1 VIGKCKGENI
11 MSIFSKVCN
20 KASYTPVR
28 LQNRFTQGGFVTMGA
43 RTNPI
48 RTNSAKEI
56 QESIKFMLQRE
67 QNLANTSADK
77 ALHSLKAQEIQDF
90 ANNMADMPQR
100 HLSLAHDIIDL
111 SNTEYLLPNGIFAE
125 DNFNA
130 IGTVNSTGKKT
141 TLMGYVLNLL
151 PKLSKENPNA
161 LDLAEKVCTHSDDV
175 NSKFFLSRFLDKVTP
190 DRAEQMKATEPM
202 VENLSKSV
210 LNGSP
215 TLDFN
220 SNCKENVFL
229 QLINSLTAKDS
240 KPENLKLFNKA
251 LKITDGC
258 DASINCGYNV
268 SELRL
273 GDTAKIKENMEQ
285 LPELLDNAS
294 KQGVKDLDISGFLTK
309 NVDMK

>member
-1 VIGKCKGENI
+1 
-11 MSIFSKVCN
+11 MAMFSKIGA
-20 KASYTPVR
+20 KLSSGSYTPVR
-28 LQNRFTQGGFVTMGA
+28 LANRFTQEAFSTMGA
-43 RTNPI
+43 RNNPV

-56 QESIKFMLQRE
+56 QESIKIMLQRE

-77 ALHSLKAQEIQDF
+77 TLHTLKAQEIQDF
-90 ANNMADMPQR
+90 ANNMAEMPQR

-111 SNTEYLLPNGIFAE
+111 SNTEYLLPNGVFAE
-125 DNFNA
+125 DNFNT
-130 IGTVNSTGKKT
+130 IGTINSTGKKT

-161 LDLAEKVCTHSDDV
+161 LDLAEKVCTHSDEI

-202 VENLSKSV
+202 VESFSKSV
-210 LNGSP
+210 LSGSP

-220 SNCKENVFL
+220 SNSKENVFL

-240 KPENLKLFNKA
+240 KLENLKLFNKA

-258 DASINCGYNV
+258 ESSINCGYNI
-268 SELRL
+268 SEMRL
-273 GDTAKIKENMEQ
+273 GDTAKIKENIEQ
-285 LPELLDNAS
+285 LPEMLDNAS

-309 NVDMK
+309 NVNMK